1 MLSRKQELVNP
12 VGPTM
17 EIYSG
22 YRRVDKE
29 EFDKIYSG
37 VQVPVTNE
45 YLMVGEGVFRA
56 DGSPLSYRKICGF
69 SAKNQEQMIAF
80 DLLDNNEIPIK
91 FLYGVAGSGKTKAA
105 LQYGLSKVS
114 LHQFDGLFIV
124 RHPISVGETLGLYS
138 GNKDEKMK
146 NWINP
151 IIDNLAGGDLTLD
164 TLLREGQLQFD
175 VPGDMQGR
183 DLKRLFIVIDESQQ
197 LSKEQVKML
206 GSRVSTGSVIVFC
219 GDIDQTFDD
228 RFKGDRNGLT
238 FVISELRNEPEVGV
252 CHLTQSIRG
261 RVAELFSSLRT

>member
-1 MLSRKQELVNP
+1 MP
-12 VGPTM
+12 M
-17 EIYSG
+17 EIYDG
-22 YRRVDKE
+22 YRKVDKE
-29 EFDKIYSG
+29 EFDQIYSG
-37 VQVPVTNE
+37 EVDNPVNE
-45 YLMVGEGVFRA
+45 YLTMENGVFRF
-56 DGSPLSYRKICGF
+56 DGSPLCYRKIRGF
-69 SAKNQEQMIAF
+69 NAKNQEQMIAF

-105 LQYGLSKVS
+105 LQYGLTKVG

-151 IIDNLAGGDLTLD
+151 IIDNLSGGDLTLEG
-164 TLLREGQLQFD
+164 LLRDGKLWFD

-183 DLKRLFIVIDESQQ
+183 DLKNLFIIIDESQQ

-228 RFKGDRNGLT
+228 RFKGNNNGLA
-238 FVISELRNEPEVGV
+238 FAISELRNEPEVGV
-252 CHLTQSIRG
+252 VHLTQSVRG
-261 RVAELFSSLRT
+261 RVAELFSSLRV